1 MQRNKLLIWL
11 VIILATAIC
20 SVTLLLPSPATWP
33 VNEAPFHQVLIG
45 DIIMAS
51 TYLGGA
57 LLFLANLDVYT
68 SRLRRAYILL
78 TVGITMAGVGTL
90 QTTLLTVFNA
100 WSTPYALS
108 GAAVV
113 PFLLSGLI
121 MYMGVRSF
129 ANLVNI
135 SHPLTRAIYVIPA
148 AIGIAV
154 LATLI
159 PHGTYL
165 APDEIT
171 YDMLI
176 GLGTWSGILILGSG
190 ALIIK
195 VRQQAGKSYAAA
207 MGWLAGALFFS
218 GAVLIAQAVYEVMK
232 PGYDPIFDTVGNVL
246 IVASGLVWIRA
257 GYAFSLTK
265 YNIGDIPLWRFLFD
279 ASSMVSK
286 QIVTAIDMVT
296 STAALVSNSRDID
309 PLLDKVRLITVKL
322 KPGEKLSEKDQS
334 EVVFVYLRLE
344 DYLTLQEP
352 VRRYSRK
359 ELRSRFD
366 DQLIKLVTDEEV
378 KRAAW

>member
-1 MQRNKLLIWL
+1 MQRSRLLIWS
-11 VIILATAIC
+11 VIIFTIIMCGIA
-20 SVTLLLPSPATWP
+20 LLLPSPATWP
-33 VNEAPFHQVLIG
+33 INEAPFHQVLIG

-51 TYLGGA
+51 CYLGGA
-57 LLFLANLDVYT
+57 LLFLINLDVYT
-68 SRLRRAYILL
+68 SKLRRAYILL
-78 TVGITMAGVGTL
+78 TAGISMAGIGTL

-100 WSTPYALS
+100 WSTPYALT

-129 ANLVNI
+129 ANLVGI
-135 SHPLTRAIYVIPA
+135 THPLTRSVYVIPA
-148 AIGIAV
+148 AAGVAL

-165 APDEIT
+165 APEEIT

-176 GLGTWSGILILGSG
+176 GLGTWSGILILGAG
-190 ALIIK
+190 ILIIK
-195 VRQQAGKSYAAA
+195 VRQQAGETYTAA
-207 MGWLAGALFFS
+207 MSWLAGALLFS
-218 GAVLIAQAVYEVMK
+218 GAVIIAQALYEVMK
-232 PGYDPIFDTVGNVL
+232 PNYSPFFDTVGNAA
-246 IVASGLVWIRA
+246 IVGSGLIWIRA
-257 GYAFSLTK
+257 GYAFALTK
-265 YNIGDIPLWRFLFD
+265 YHVGDVSIWKFLFI

-286 QIVTAIDMVT
+286 QIATAIDMVT

-322 KPGEKLSEKDQS
+322 QPGAQLSDEDQS
-334 EVVFVYLRLE
+334 NLILVYLRLE
-344 DYLTLQEP
+344 DYLTVQER
-352 VRRYSRK
+352 VRRYTRE

-366 DQLIKLVTDEEV
+366 AQLLKLLTDEET